1 MTEFFK
7 TVLIFVLTLSMIFL
21 LVCFFVVTAA
31 SDALSPA
38 DLLFEFTRASG
49 GTEPAAENTSGVHQ
63 TAAFPCQIAFL
74 SGMGELYMPISYRE
88 YQEALT
94 NTTQILE
101 EAVGSAYGYSLSSQ
115 NEYLSMLLAQ
125 GILFVYDYPVP
136 FYMLCSWANYGY
148 TGEDINVS
156 SLYICAE
163 GGSVTMMVRDENGS
177 CHSFLTQANPL

>member
-63 TAAFPCQIAFL
+63 TAADLRFVIGRVPKGLRHGDGHHRIVCELRL
-74 SGMGELYMPISYRE
+74 SAEQRKVLCLFAPVELVRASYDIS
-88 YQEALT
+88 
-94 NTTQILE
+94 
-101 EAVGSAYGYSLSSQ
+101 
-115 NEYLSMLLAQ
+115 
-125 GILFVYDYPVP
+125 
-136 FYMLCSWANYGY
+136 
-148 TGEDINVS
+148 
-156 SLYICAE
+156 
-163 GGSVTMMVRDENGS
+163 
-177 CHSFLTQANPL
+177 